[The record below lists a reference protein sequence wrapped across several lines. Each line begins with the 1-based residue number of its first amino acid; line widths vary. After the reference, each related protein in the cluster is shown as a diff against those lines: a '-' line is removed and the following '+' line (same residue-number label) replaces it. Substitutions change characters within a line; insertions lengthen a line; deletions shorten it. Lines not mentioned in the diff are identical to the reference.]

1 MDARATPVGCTGEC
15 RGSLSSNVG
24 TGWGG
29 KGGLVANRTGTDWAL
44 ADLALALAL
53 LLAFFDFAV
62 DDSASLLGLAV
73 LGLGV
78 YLTEGFCWRI

>member
-1 MDARATPVGCTGEC
+1 M
-15 RGSLSSNVG
+15 
-24 TGWGG
+24 
-29 KGGLVANRTGTDWAL
+29 ANRTGTDWAL

-78 YLTEGFCWRI
+78 YLIEGFCWRI